1 MAKFHKEGLIIDER
15 FNSGGQIPDRFIELL
30 NRPALAFWVARDG
43 KDWQSPPVSHFGPKV
58 MLINGWSESGGDVFP
73 TYLRKAGLGPLIGTR
88 THRGLTG
95 TTGVPALIDGG
106 IVSVPAF
113 QMYDPDGEWVQ
124 GRPQSRL
131 RHRGPGDLSAS
142 WPGVRILSSNA
153 PLRRR

>member
-1 MAKFHKEGLIIDER
+1 MRQFVAKFHKEGLIIDER

-30 NRPALAFWVARDG
+30 NRPALAFWVVRDG

-106 IVSVPAF
+106 IVSVPA
-113 QMYDPDGEWVQ
+113 
-124 GRPQSRL
+124 SRCTIPTGNGFKES
-131 RHRGPGDLSAS
+131 H
-142 WPGVRILSSNA
+142 GVDSDIEG
-153 PLRRR
+153 